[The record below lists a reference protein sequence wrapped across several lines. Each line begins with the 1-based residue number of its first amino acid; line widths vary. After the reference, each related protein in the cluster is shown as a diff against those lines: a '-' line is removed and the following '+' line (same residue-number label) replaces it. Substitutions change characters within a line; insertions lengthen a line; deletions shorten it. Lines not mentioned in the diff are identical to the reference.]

1 MPYDQN
7 YRNISDRREFWFKR
21 FIICLHRV
29 TRMWVQLLCVLMHVF
44 QLPANWLDVF
54 LYNKLCPPRNDA
66 NKYVICII
74 IILFPVLRVSRNLKS
89 IVYTNLIL
97 LSGVYSQ
104 SFNYL
109 IMHIRTSIHTVYVPC
124 AIYVRT

>member
-1 MPYDQN
+1 MPYVQN

-29 TRMWVQLLCVLMHVF
+29 TRMWVQLLCALIHVF

-54 LYNKLCPPRNDA
+54 LYNELYPPRNEA
-66 NKYVICII
+66 NKYVICNNF
-74 IILFPVLRVSRNLKS
+74 LFPVLTVSCNLKS

-104 SFNYL
+104 STSYL
-109 IMHIRTSIHTVYVPC
+109 IMHIRTSTIYVPC